1 MSNINNVTITPFG
14 EYRSVK
20 FEVHTIVLT
29 IQVFW
34 FMTTGM
40 LETVRDAP
48 VELAASIF
56 RIV

>member
-14 EYRSVK
+14 EYWPVR
-20 FEVHTIVLT
+20 FEVHTVVLT

-34 FMTTGM
+34 FMTTGR
-40 LETVRDAP
+40 LEIVRDASE
-48 VELAASIF
+48 ELAASIF